1 MKISTKELVW
11 AAMFTAIMC
20 VVTIVI
26 RLVPLF
32 GIIPFSLLP
41 LVMMLAAYLL
51 SPRAVF
57 LSFIAYVLLGLIGLP
72 VFALP
77 PYGGPGYVLMPSFGF
92 MLGFSVAGWV
102 QAKLL
107 RRDSSNSLLRL
118 TTAAIVAML
127 VYYAIGLPY
136 MYMILNFYMG
146 RAVDVVQVLKI
157 GFIPFV
163 GFDLL
168 KMVAAIFLAKE
179 LRERLGVLKSV
190 RVN

>member
-1 MKISTKELVW
+1 MKMSTKELVW

-20 VVTIVI
+20 VITIVI

-32 GIIPFSLLP
+32 GVIPFSLLP
-41 LVMMLAAYLL
+41 FVMMLAAYLL

-57 LSFIAYVLLGLIGLP
+57 LSLTAYLLLGLIGLP

-77 PYGGPGYVLMPSFGF
+77 PYGGPGYVLIPSFGF
-92 MLGFSVAGWV
+92 LLGFPVAGWV

-107 RRDSSNSLLRL
+107 HQKSGNSLLRL
-118 TTAAIVAML
+118 VMAAVAAML

-136 MYMILNFYMG
+136 IYMILNFYMD
-146 RAVDVVQVLKI
+146 RVVDVTQVLKI

-168 KMVAAIFLAKE
+168 KMTAAIFLAKE
-179 LRERLGVLKSV
+179 LRERLGVLRDV